1 MPRPHEDLE
10 RHTAVDH
17 RPGGLPIEFAK
28 GSWFAIDVVNV
39 KAERVDAGIS
49 SYETLIEKA
58 RTSSAKAGNAI
69 VFRSDNKRR
78 VVALVQVDGHD
89 AFRHLKAAWD
99 DHHLNAEHHAVAES
113 SALALYQLAA
123 TAGDASIDPTAKD
136 AYALE
141 HVAVDPAHAAGVT
154 AALSAAKGFRGV
166 LLFGTADATATAL
179 VYRFERAE
187 DLDAF
192 RATPAASNVL
202 GKPGAPGESFHF
214 LRVEKTFV

>member
-99 DHHLNAEHHAVAES
+99 DHHLNAEHRAVAES
-113 SALALYQLAA
+113 STLALYQLAA
-123 TAGDASIDPTAKD
+123 TAGDASVDPSAKD

-141 HVAVDPAHAAGVT
+141 HVAIDAAHAAGIT

-166 LLFGTADATATAL
+166 LIFGTADATATTL
-179 VYRFERAE
+179 FYRFERAE

-192 RATPAASNVL
+192 RATAAATNVL
-202 GKPGAPGESFHF
+202 GNPGASGESFHF